1 MALRFDQVRQ
11 VGVNVRPG
19 DAGGCVISAL
29 GLAEDADEVGDPLL
43 VSLPGQQRHD
53 HQLDAQEHDE
63 VAPLGMNADHGD
75 GRHAAPRAE
84 AKIQRGDCQL
94 WPVRFRNIRP
104 ASPLSKV
111 QKCSHLRRSEE

>member
-1 MALRFDQVRQ
+1 MRQ

-53 HQLDAQEHDE
+53 HQLDAQEHEE
-63 VAPLGMNADHGD
+63 VAAFGMNADHGD
-75 GRHAAPRAE
+75 GRHAAPRAG
-84 AKIQRGDCQL
+84 A
-94 WPVRFRNIRP
+94 
-104 ASPLSKV
+104 
-111 QKCSHLRRSEE
+111 RRKSSEVIVNCGRSDFAMRTRRLH